1 MNSPHAELGEAF
13 KSTRGV
19 VLTII
24 LSYLLSGC
32 QVAQASESSAY
43 AYDEAAASGHGQ
55 YAAHDQSKM
64 SDVSSSSNPASTSA
78 YAYDQSAGAVT

>member
-24 LSYLLSGC
+24 LSYLLFGC

-43 AYDEAAASGHGQ
+43 AYDEAGASGHGQ
-55 YAAHDQSKM
+55 YDQSKM
-64 SDVSSSSNPASTSA
+64 SDVSSSSNPTSTSA